1 MKCVSLTASC
11 EGIAQVEYER
21 ASLACRARR
30 VEDDPV
36 EQVDLP
42 MEVGLARA
50 TQMKKVRNLS
60 MQKKSGNINNNSHQP
75 DHCMFSRDPL

>member
-1 MKCVSLTASC
+1 MKCLSLTGSC

-30 VEDDPV
+30 VEDDPLV
-36 EQVDLP
+36 EVDLP

-50 TQMKKVRNLS
+50 TQMKKG
-60 MQKKSGNINNNSHQP
+60 QKFLYAKEI
-75 DHCMFSRDPL
+75 R